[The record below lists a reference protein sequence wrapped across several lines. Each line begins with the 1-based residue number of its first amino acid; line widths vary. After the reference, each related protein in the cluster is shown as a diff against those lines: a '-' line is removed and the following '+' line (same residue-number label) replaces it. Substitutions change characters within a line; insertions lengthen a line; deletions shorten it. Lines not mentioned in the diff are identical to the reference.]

1 MEKMNDLYIYMKY
14 SLGFPLKEGNF
25 GDMLH

>member
-1 MEKMNDLYIYMKY
+1 MKKMNDLYIYMKY
-14 SLGFPLKEGNF
+14 PLSFPLNEGNF